1 MLKRAKDVVSS
12 EVHSMLDEAEAR
24 TPNYD
29 DFARREYFD
38 IETNPKHL
46 SQGDVVVAVEHDR
59 KHSSIEDIANSQA
72 FRGTVFSVDRR
83 NELVVLLP
91 GDGSGSGMETV
102 SFSEARFF
110 KEDELNDFLQD
121 SGGSGD
127 KKPRRS
133 KPKGGNRSR
142 GSDSS
147 ESVRREDMEDNVI
160 YDAEIID

>member
-38 IETNPKHL
+38 IETNPRHL
-46 SQGDVVVAVEHDR
+46 SQGDAVVAVEHDR

-102 SFSEARFF
+102 TFSEARFF

-121 SGGSGD
+121 SGG
-127 KKPRRS
+127 KKP
-133 KPKGGNRSR
+133 KNKDKGSH
-142 GSDSS
+142 
-147 ESVRREDMEDNVI
+147 ESGPSIRRENMEDNVI
-160 YDAEIID
+160 YDGEIID